1 MQFIVAKALE
11 VSQYIISTLWNRF
24 LETRNVCRG
33 SRQGCM
39 PATTQN
45 KDCYL
50 LKGIYSNLLLHK
62 LLLKIPQWNT
72 FVNQDCLKPFTP
84 VTNQVQNYAK
94 KAQGKKGGKQKLMQL
109 SDEEMADAIDIQEY
123 RAQLNEIQEKLKKDF
138 VENLSL
144 RSSASNIDNLLVKL
158 GDEEYPLHELAQ
170 ISKKNPNLIAI
181 NMSDFPEALKPAIQ
195 AIIDSGSGMN
205 PQQEGTMIY
214 LTVPKL
220 TREHREK
227 LAKNAK
233 AVFIKAKEDI
243 RDVQNYFMKDVKQKT
258 DLSEDLIFSTSNHIK
273 LLADQASVELEKIL
287 KIKQK
292 ELLGES

>member
-1 MQFIVAKALE
+1 MIYP
-11 VSQYIISTLWNRF
+11 VSYVVHDSFSI
-24 LETRNVCRG
+24 C
-33 SRQGCM
+33 
-39 PATTQN
+39 
-45 KDCYL
+45 
-50 LKGIYSNLLLHK
+50 KG
-62 LLLKIPQWNT
+62 
-72 FVNQDCLKPFTP
+72 LKPFTP
-84 VTNQVQNYAK
+84 ITNQVQNYAK

-109 SDEEMADAIDIQEY
+109 SDEEMSDAIDIQEY
-123 RAQLNEIQEKLKKDF
+123 RTQLNEIQEKLKKDF

-158 GDEEYPLHELAQ
+158 GDEEYPLQELAQ

-214 LTVPKL
+214 LTIPKL

-233 AVFIKAKEDI
+233 TIFMKAKEEI
-243 RDVQNYFMKDVKQKT
+243 RDVQNYFMKDAKRKT
-258 DLSEDLIFSTSNHIK
+258 DLSEDLIFSASNQIK
-273 LLADQASVELEKIL
+273 LLADQASAELEKIL

-292 ELLGES
+292 ELLGGS

>member
-1 MQFIVAKALE
+1 MCINSWKKSRGMEYFCKPRLLSIFTQILRTKPNQMIYP
-11 VSQYIISTLWNRF
+11 VSYVVHDSFSI
-24 LETRNVCRG
+24 C
-33 SRQGCM
+33 
-39 PATTQN
+39 
-45 KDCYL
+45 
-50 LKGIYSNLLLHK
+50 KG
-62 LLLKIPQWNT
+62 
-72 FVNQDCLKPFTP
+72 LKPFTP
-84 VTNQVQNYAK
+84 ITNQVQNYAK
-94 KAQGKKGGKQKLMQL
+94 KAQGKKGCSSIPVVKNPCKLMNLQIILGGKQKLMQL
-109 SDEEMADAIDIQEY
+109 SDEEMSDAIDIQEY
-123 RAQLNEIQEKLKKDF
+123 RTQLNEIQEKLKKDF

-158 GDEEYPLHELAQ
+158 GDEEYPLQELAQ

-214 LTVPKL
+214 LTIPKL

-233 AVFIKAKEDI
+233 TIFMKAKEEI
-243 RDVQNYFMKDVKQKT
+243 RDVQNYFMKDAKRKT
-258 DLSEDLIFSTSNHIK
+258 DLSEDLIFSASNQIK
-273 LLADQASVELEKIL
+273 LLADQASAELEKIL

-292 ELLGES
+292 ELLGGS